1 MPTRLPR
8 RPPPLQELLERCGGL
23 QETLSLLSLLA
34 TTATGDRY
42 LHWDELR
49 HRPAPEGLSHEQW
62 WLAEKLSRRPTPLPL
77 LARDGQVFWFSQ
89 PPVLLQGLHEID
101 MQAGA
106 SVVAPEAVTSRSTRD
121 RYLLSS
127 LMEEAITSSQ
137 MEGAATTRDVAKAMI
152 RSRRPPRDRSERMI
166 LNNFLTM
173 QRIRELRKQPLT
185 PQLVLDL
192 HRLVT
197 EGTLDDPGGSDGQ
210 DWAGRLRPSGK
221 EVVVDDLYGTVFHV
235 PPPAEELPQRLEEL
249 CRFANGK
256 TPTVFIHPVV
266 RAIGLHFWLA
276 YDHPF
281 CDGNGRTA
289 RALFYWAMLQQGY
302 WLFEFISISSVI
314 NKARGQ
320 YERSFLLSESDD
332 NDLTY
337 FLLAQVKVIL
347 QAIGSLHAYL
357 ERKAGEVGALQQ
369 RLEGMEGLN
378 HRQLALLRHALRHA
392 GFRYTVLSHQNS
404 HGVSHQ
410 TARSDL
416 QKLSARGL
424 LIAGKDGRR
433 EIFRV
438 PEDLATRLP
447 G

>member
-8 RPPPLQELLERCGGL
+8 KPPPVQELLERCDGL
-23 QETLSLLSLLA
+23 QEALPLLTQLA
-34 TTATGDRY
+34 SETAGDRY
-42 LHWDELR
+42 LHWDQLR
-49 HRPAPEGLSHEQW
+49 HRTPPQGLSHEQW

-77 LARDGQVFWFSQ
+77 RASDGQAFWFSQ
-89 PPVLLQGLHEID
+89 QPVLLQGLHQID

-106 SVVAPEAVTSRSTRD
+106 SVVAPEAVTTRSTRD

-173 QRIRELRKQPLT
+173 QRIRELRDQPLT

-192 HRLVT
+192 HRLVS
-197 EGTLDDPGGSDGQ
+197 EETLDDPTD
-210 DWAGRLRPSGK
+210 AGRLRLPGQQ
-221 EVVVDDLYGTVFHV
+221 VVVDDSYGTVFHV
-235 PPPAEELPQRLEEL
+235 PPPAGELPERLDEL
-249 CRFANGK
+249 CCFANGE
-256 TPTVFIHPVV
+256 TPKVFVHPVV
-266 RAIGLHFWLA
+266 RAIALHFWLA

-281 CDGNGRTA
+281 SDGNGRTA
-289 RALFYWAMLQQGY
+289 RALFYWAMLHQGY

-320 YERSFLLSESDD
+320 YEQSFLFSESDD

-337 FLLAQVKVIL
+337 FPLAQVKVIQ
-347 QAIGSLHAYL
+347 QAIASLHAYL
-357 ERKAGEVGALQQ
+357 ERKAGEVGVLQQ

-378 HRQLALLRHALRHA
+378 HRQLALLRHALRHS
-392 GFRYTVLSHQNS
+392 GFRYSVLSHQNS

-416 QKLSARGL
+416 QKLAARGL
-424 LIAGKDGRR
+424 LTADKDGRR

-438 PEDLATRLP
+438 PADLAARLP
-447 G
+447 A

>member
-1 MPTRLPR
+1 LATRLPR
-8 RPPPLQELLERCGGL
+8 RPPPIQELLERCGGL
-23 QETLSLLSLLA
+23 QETQPLLTLLA
-34 TTATGDRY
+34 SGAAADRY

-49 HRPAPEGLSHEQW
+49 HRTPPQGLSHEQW

-77 LARDGQVFWFSQ
+77 LASDGQAFWISQ
-89 PPVLLQGLHEID
+89 PPVLLQGLHQID

-106 SVVAPEAVTSRSTRD
+106 SVVAPEAVTTRSTRD
-121 RYLLSS
+121 RYRLSS

-173 QRIRELRKQPLT
+173 QRIRELRTQPLT
-185 PQLVLDL
+185 PQLVLEL
-192 HRLVT
+192 HRLVS
-197 EGTLDDPGGSDGQ
+197 EGTLDEPAE
-210 DWAGRLRPSGK
+210 AGRLRLPGK
-221 EVVVDDLYGTVFHV
+221 EVVVDDAYGTVFHV
-235 PPPAEELPQRLEEL
+235 PPPAEELPGRLEEL
-249 CRFANGK
+249 CRFANGE
-256 TPTVFIHPVV
+256 TPKMFIHPVV
-266 RAIGLHFWLA
+266 RAIALHFWLA

-289 RALFYWAMLQQGY
+289 RALFYWAMLHQGY
-302 WLFEFISISSVI
+302 GLFEFISISSVI
-314 NKARGQ
+314 NRARGQ

-337 FLLAQVKVIL
+337 FLLAQVKVIQ
-347 QAIGSLHAYL
+347 QAIASLDAYL
-357 ERKAGEVGALQQ
+357 ERKATEVGALQE
-369 RLEGMEGLN
+369 RLEGMDGLN
-378 HRQLALLRHALRHA
+378 HRQLALLRHALRHS
-392 GFRYTVLSHQNS
+392 GFRYSVLSHQNS

-416 QKLSARGL
+416 QKLAAHGL
-424 LIAGKDGRR
+424 LVAGKDGRR

-438 PEDLATRLP
+438 PEDLAQRLKS
-447 G
+447 

>member
-8 RPPPLQELLERCGGL
+8 KPPPLKELLKHCGDL
-23 QETLSLLSLLA
+23 RETLRLLA
-34 TTATGDRY
+34 GLAGEASGDRY

-49 HRPAPEGLSHEQW
+49 YRTPPEGLSHEQW

-77 LARDGQVFWFSQ
+77 LAADGQAFWFSQ
-89 PPVLLQGLHEID
+89 PLVLQQALHQID

-106 SVVAPEAVTSRSTRD
+106 SVMAPEAVTTRSTRD

-137 MEGAATTRDVAKAMI
+137 MEGASTTRDVAKAMI

-173 QRIRELRKQPLT
+173 QRIQEVSKQALT
-185 PQLVLDL
+185 PQLVREL
-192 HRLVT
+192 HRLVS
-197 EGTLDDPGGSDGQ
+197 EGTLDDLAD
-210 DWAGRLRPSGK
+210 AGRLRPAGK
-221 EVVVDDLYGTVFHV
+221 EVVVDGAKGTVFHV
-235 PPPAEELPQRLEEL
+235 PPPAEELPGRLEEL
-249 CRFANGK
+249 CRFANGE
-256 TPTVFIHPVV
+256 TPKVFIHPVV
-266 RAIGLHFWLA
+266 RAIALHFWLA

-289 RALFYWAMLQQGY
+289 RALFYWAMLHQGY

-337 FLLAQVKVIL
+337 FLLAQVKVIQ
-347 QAIGSLHAYL
+347 QAIASLHAYL

-369 RLEGMEGLN
+369 RLEGIAGLN
-378 HRQLALLRHALRHA
+378 HRQLALLRHALRHS

-416 QKLSARGL
+416 QKLAARGL

-433 EIFRV
+433 EVFRV
-438 PEDLATRLP
+438 PEDLAARLP

>member
-8 RPPPLQELLERCGGL
+8 RPPSLQELLERCGGL
-23 QETLSLLSLLA
+23 EEALPLLSRLA
-34 TTATGDRY
+34 SAAEGEGY

-49 HRPAPEGLSHEQW
+49 HRPPPQGLTHEQW
-62 WLAEKLSRRPTPLPL
+62 WLAEKLSRRRTPLPL
-77 LARDGQVFWFSQ
+77 QACDGKAFWFSQ
-89 PPVLLQGLHEID
+89 PPVLLQGLHQID

-106 SVVAPEAVTSRSTRD
+106 SVVAPEAVTTRSTRD

-152 RSRRPPRDRSERMI
+152 RSHRPPRDRSERMI

-173 QRIRELRKQPLT
+173 QRIRELRDQPLT

-192 HRLVT
+192 HRLVSDN
-197 EGTLDDPGGSDGQ
+197 TLDDPAD
-210 DWAGRLRPSGK
+210 AGRLRPAGK
-221 EVVVDDLYGTVFHV
+221 EVVVDDAYGTVFHV
-235 PPPAEELPQRLEEL
+235 PPLAGELPGRLEEL
-249 CRFANGK
+249 CRFANGE
-256 TPTVFIHPVV
+256 TPKVFIHPVV
-266 RAIGLHFWLA
+266 RAIVLHFWLA

-281 CDGNGRTA
+281 SDGNGRTA
-289 RALFYWAMLQQGY
+289 RALFYWAMLHQGY

-332 NDLTY
+332 YDLTY
-337 FLLAQVKVIL
+337 FLLAQVKVIQ
-347 QAIGSLHAYL
+347 QAIASLHAYL

-369 RLEGMEGLN
+369 RLEGMDGLN
-378 HRQLALLRHALRHA
+378 HRQLALLRHALRHT

-416 QKLSARGL
+416 QTLAARGL
-424 LIAGKDGRR
+424 LVAGKDGRR

-438 PEDLATRLP
+438 PEDLAGRLP

>member
-1 MPTRLPR
+1 M
-8 RPPPLQELLERCGGL
+8 
-23 QETLSLLSLLA
+23 LSRLA
-34 TTATGDRY
+34 TAADGDHY

-49 HRPAPEGLSHEQW
+49 HRPPPEGLSHEQW

-77 LARDGQVFWFSQ
+77 LASDGQAFWFSQ
-89 PPVLLQGLHEID
+89 PPVLLQGLHQID
-101 MQAGA
+101 RQAGINA
-106 SVVAPEAVTSRSTRD
+106 VAPEAVNTRSTRD

-152 RSRRPPRDRSERMI
+152 RSRRPPRDRSEQMI

-173 QRIRELRKQPLT
+173 QRIQELRKQPLT

-192 HRLVT
+192 HRLVS
-197 EGTLDDPGGSDGQ
+197 EDTLDDPAD
-210 DWAGRLRPSGK
+210 AGRLRPAGK
-221 EVVVDDLYGTVFHV
+221 EVVVDDAYGTVFHV

-249 CRFANGK
+249 CRFANSE
-256 TPTVFIHPVV
+256 TPKVFIHPVV
-266 RAIGLHFWLA
+266 RAIALHFWLA

-289 RALFYWAMLQQGY
+289 RALFYWAMLHQGY
-302 WLFEFISISSVI
+302 WLFEFVSISSVI
-314 NKARGQ
+314 NKARGR
-320 YERSFLLSESDD
+320 YASSFLLSESDD

-337 FLLAQVKVIL
+337 FLLAQVKVIQ
-347 QAIGSLHAYL
+347 QAIANLHAYL

-369 RLEGMEGLN
+369 RLEGMDGLN
-378 HRQLALLRHALRHA
+378 HRQLALLRHALRHS
-392 GFRYTVLSHQNS
+392 GFRYSVLSHQNS

-416 QKLSARGL
+416 QKLAARGL
-424 LIAGKDGRR
+424 LLPGKDGRR

-438 PEDLATRLP
+438 PEDLSARLP
-447 G
+447 A

>member
-8 RPPPLQELLERCGGL
+8 RPPSLQELLDRCGGL
-23 QETLSLLSLLA
+23 QDALPLLSRLA
-34 TTATGDRY
+34 TAAAGDRY

-49 HRPAPEGLSHEQW
+49 HRPPPEGLSHEQW
-62 WLAEKLSRRPTPLPL
+62 WLVEKLFRRPTPLPL
-77 LARDGQVFWFSQ
+77 LARDGKAFGFSQ
-89 PPVLLQGLHEID
+89 PPMLLQKLHGID

-106 SVVAPEAVTSRSTRD
+106 SVVAPEAVTTRSTRD

-152 RSRRPPRDRSERMI
+152 RSCRPPRDRSERMI

-185 PQLVLDL
+185 PQLLLDL

-197 EGTLDDPGGSDGQ
+197 EGTLDDPAD
-210 DWAGRLRPSGK
+210 AGRLRLPGR

-235 PPPAEELPQRLEEL
+235 PPPANELPQRLEEL
-249 CRFANGK
+249 CRFANGE
-256 TPTVFIHPVV
+256 TPKVFIHPVV
-266 RAIGLHFWLA
+266 RAIALHFWLA

-281 CDGNGRTA
+281 SDGNGRTA

-347 QAIGSLHAYL
+347 QAIGRLHAYL

-392 GFRYTVLSHQNS
+392 GYRYTVLSHQNS
-404 HGVSHQ
+404 HGISHQ

-438 PEDLATRLP
+438 PDDLAARLP
-447 G
+447 R

>member
-8 RPPPLQELLERCGGL
+8 KPPPLRELLERCGGL
-23 QETLSLLSLLA
+23 QETLSLLSRLA
-34 TTATGDRY
+34 TTAAGDRY

-49 HRPAPEGLSHEQW
+49 HRPPPEGLSHEQW

-77 LARDGQVFWFSQ
+77 LASDGKGFWCSQ

-106 SVVAPEAVTSRSTRD
+106 SVVAPEAVTTRSTRD

-152 RSRRPPRDRSERMI
+152 RSHRPPRDRSERMI

-173 QRIRELRKQPLT
+173 QRIRELRQQQLT

-192 HRLVT
+192 HRVVS
-197 EGTLDDPGGSDGQ
+197 EDTLDDPAD
-210 DWAGRLRPSGK
+210 AGRLRPPGK
-221 EVVVDDLYGTVFHV
+221 EVVVDDAYGTVFHV

-249 CRFANGK
+249 CRFANGE
-256 TPTVFIHPVV
+256 TPKVFIHPVL
-266 RAIGLHFWLA
+266 RAIALHFWLA

-289 RALFYWAMLQQGY
+289 RALFYWAMLHQGY

-314 NKARGQ
+314 NQARGK
-320 YERSFLLSESDD
+320 YERSFLFSESDD

-392 GFRYTVLSHQNS
+392 GFRYTVLSHQS
-404 HGVSHQ
+404 CHGVSHQ

-416 QKLSARGL
+416 QKLAARGL

-438 PEDLATRLP
+438 PEDLAARLP

>member
-1 MPTRLPR
+1 MLD
-8 RPPPLQELLERCGGL
+8 RCGGL

-34 TTATGDRY
+34 TSEEGDRY

-49 HRPAPEGLSHEQW
+49 HRPAPEGLTHEQW
-62 WLAEKLSRRPTPLPL
+62 WLAEKLSRRLTPLPL
-77 LARDGQVFWFSQ
+77 LASEGLAFGFSQ
-89 PPVLLQGLHEID
+89 PPVLLKGLHQID
-101 MQAGA
+101 MEAGA
-106 SVVAPEAVTSRSTRD
+106 SVVAPAAVTTRSTRD

-197 EGTLDDPGGSDGQ
+197 EGTLDDPAD
-210 DWAGRLRPSGK
+210 AGRLRPPGK

-235 PPPAEELPQRLEEL
+235 PPPADELPQRLEEL
-249 CRFANGK
+249 CRFANGE
-256 TPTVFIHPVV
+256 TPKVFIHPVV
-266 RAIGLHFWLA
+266 RAIALHFWLA

-281 CDGNGRTA
+281 SDGNGRTA
-289 RALFYWAMLQQGY
+289 RALFYWAMLQQRY

-347 QAIGSLHAYL
+347 QAIGSLHSYL

-378 HRQLALLRHALRHA
+378 HRQLELLRHALRHP
-392 GFRYTVLSHQNS
+392 GYRYTVLSHQNS

-416 QKLSARGL
+416 QSLSARGL

-438 PEDLATRLP
+438 PEDLTTRLP

>member
-8 RPPPLQELLERCGGL
+8 KPPPLQELLERCGGL

-34 TTATGDRY
+34 AAEESDRY

-49 HRPAPEGLSHEQW
+49 HRPPPQGLSHEQW
-62 WLAEKLSRRPTPLPL
+62 WLAEKLSRRPTTLPL
-77 LARDGQVFWFSQ
+77 LASDRQPFWFSQ
-89 PPVLLQGLHEID
+89 PPVLLQGLHQID
-101 MQAGA
+101 MQAGINA
-106 SVVAPEAVTSRSTRD
+106 VAPQGVTTRSTRD

-173 QRIRELRKQPLT
+173 QRIRELREQPLT
-185 PQLVLDL
+185 PELVLDL
-192 HRLVT
+192 HRLVCAD
-197 EGTLDDPGGSDGQ
+197 TLDDPAD
-210 DWAGRLRPSGK
+210 AGRLRPPGK
-221 EVVVDDLYGTVFHV
+221 EVVVDDAYGTVFHV
-235 PPPAEELPQRLEEL
+235 PPPAEELPGRLEEI
-249 CRFANGK
+249 CRFANGE
-256 TPTVFIHPVV
+256 TPKVFIHPVV

-289 RALFYWAMLQQGY
+289 RALFYWAMLHQGY
-302 WLFEFISISSVI
+302 WLFEFLSISSVI

-320 YERSFLLSESDD
+320 YELSFLFSESDD

-337 FLLAQVKVIL
+337 FLLAQVKVIQ
-347 QAIGSLHAYL
+347 QAITSLHTYL

-378 HRQLALLRHALRHA
+378 HRQLALLRHALRHS
-392 GFRYTVLSHQNS
+392 GFRYSVLSHQNS

-416 QKLSARGL
+416 QKLAERGL
-424 LIAGKDGRR
+424 LMAGKDGRR
-433 EIFRV
+433 EVFRV
-438 PEDLATRLP
+438 PEDLAMRLP
-447 G
+447 E

>member
-1 MPTRLPR
+1 
-8 RPPPLQELLERCGGL
+8 LERCGGL
-23 QETLSLLSLLA
+23 EEALPLLSRLA
-34 TTATGDRY
+34 SAAEGEGY

-49 HRPAPEGLSHEQW
+49 HRPPPQGLTHEQW
-62 WLAEKLSRRPTPLPL
+62 WLAEKLSRRRTPLPL
-77 LARDGQVFWFSQ
+77 QACDGKAFWFSQ
-89 PPVLLQGLHEID
+89 PPVLLQGLHQID

-106 SVVAPEAVTSRSTRD
+106 SVVAPEAVTTRSTRD

-152 RSRRPPRDRSERMI
+152 RSHRPPRDRSERMI

-173 QRIRELRKQPLT
+173 QRIRELRDQPLT

-192 HRLVT
+192 HRLVSDN
-197 EGTLDDPGGSDGQ
+197 TLDDPAD
-210 DWAGRLRPSGK
+210 AGRLRPAGK
-221 EVVVDDLYGTVFHV
+221 EVVVDDAYGTVFHV
-235 PPPAEELPQRLEEL
+235 PPLAGELPGRLEEL
-249 CRFANGK
+249 CCFANGE
-256 TPTVFIHPVV
+256 TPKVFIHPVV
-266 RAIGLHFWLA
+266 RAIVLHFWLA

-281 CDGNGRTA
+281 SDGNGRTA
-289 RALFYWAMLQQGY
+289 RALFYWAMLHQGY

-332 NDLTY
+332 YDLTY
-337 FLLAQVKVIL
+337 FLLAQVKVIQ
-347 QAIGSLHAYL
+347 QAIASLHAYL
-357 ERKAGEVGALQQ
+357 ERKADEVGALQQ
-369 RLEGMEGLN
+369 QLEGMDGLN
-378 HRQLALLRHALRHA
+378 HRQLALLRHALRHT

-416 QKLSARGL
+416 QTLAARGL
-424 LIAGKDGRR
+424 LVAGKDGRR

-438 PEDLATRLP
+438 PEDLAGRLP

>member
-1 MPTRLPR
+1 M
-8 RPPPLQELLERCGGL
+8 
-23 QETLSLLSLLA
+23 LSRLA
-34 TTATGDRY
+34 TAADGDHY

-49 HRPAPEGLSHEQW
+49 HRPPPEGLSHEQW

-77 LARDGQVFWFSQ
+77 LASDGQAFWFSQ
-89 PPVLLQGLHEID
+89 PPVLLQGLHQID
-101 MQAGA
+101 IQAGINA
-106 SVVAPEAVTSRSTRD
+106 VAPEAVNTRSTRD

-137 MEGAATTRDVAKAMI
+137 MEGAATTRDVAKEMI

-173 QRIRELRKQPLT
+173 QRIQELRKQPLT

-192 HRLVT
+192 HRLVS
-197 EGTLDDPGGSDGQ
+197 EDTLDDPAD
-210 DWAGRLRPSGK
+210 AGRLRPAGK
-221 EVVVDDLYGTVFHV
+221 EVVVDDAYGTVFHV

-249 CRFANGK
+249 CRFANSE
-256 TPTVFIHPVV
+256 TPKVFIHPVV
-266 RAIGLHFWLA
+266 RAIALHFWLA

-289 RALFYWAMLQQGY
+289 RALFYWAMLHQGY
-302 WLFEFISISSVI
+302 WLFEFVSISSVI
-314 NKARGQ
+314 NKARGR
-320 YERSFLLSESDD
+320 YASSFLLSESDD

-337 FLLAQVKVIL
+337 FLLAQVKVIQ
-347 QAIGSLHAYL
+347 QAIANLHAYL

-369 RLEGMEGLN
+369 RLEGMDGLN
-378 HRQLALLRHALRHA
+378 HRQLALLRHALRHS
-392 GFRYTVLSHQNS
+392 GFRYSVLSHQNS

-416 QKLSARGL
+416 QKLAARGL
-424 LIAGKDGRR
+424 LLPGKDGRR

-438 PEDLATRLP
+438 PEDLSARLP
-447 G
+447 A

>member
-1 MPTRLPR
+1 M
-8 RPPPLQELLERCGGL
+8 EGLLAQGGGL
-23 QETLSLLSLLA
+23 QEAMPVLTQLA
-34 TTATGDRY
+34 AATQGDRY

-49 HRPAPEGLSHEQW
+49 HRPPPQGLSHEQW
-62 WLAEKLSRRPTPLPL
+62 WLAEKLARRGTSITLPL
-77 LARDGQVFWFSQ
+77 LSGDGGPFWLCQ
-89 PPVLLQGLHEID
+89 PPMLLKGLHEID
-101 MQAGA
+101 MKAGA
-106 SVVAPEAVTSRSTRD
+106 SVMAPEAVTTASTRD

-152 RSRRPPRDRSERMI
+152 RSRRAPRDRSEQMI
-166 LNNFLTM
+166 LNNYRTM
-173 QRIRELRKQPLT
+173 QRIRELKDQPLT

-192 HRLVT
+192 HRLVSQD
-197 EGTLDDPGGSDGQ
+197 TLDDPAD
-210 DWAGRLRPSGK
+210 AGRLRPPGK
-221 EVVVDDLYGTVFHV
+221 EVVVDDAYGTVFHV
-235 PPPAEELPQRLEEL
+235 PPPAGELEQRLELL
-249 CRFANGK
+249 CRFANGE
-256 TPTVFIHPVV
+256 TPAVFLHPVV
-266 RAIGLHFWLA
+266 RAITLHFWLA

-289 RALFYWAMLQQGY
+289 RALFYWAMLHQGY
-302 WLFEFISISSVI
+302 WLFEFISISSAI

-337 FLLAQVKVIL
+337 FLLAQVKVIQ
-347 QAIGSLHAYL
+347 QAITNLHAYL
-357 ERKAGEVGALQQ
+357 ERKAGEVGALQR
-369 RLEGMEGLN
+369 RLEGMDGLN

-392 GFRYTVLSHQNS
+392 GFRYTVLSHQSS
-404 HGVSHQ
+404 HGVSNQ

-416 QKLSARGL
+416 QKLAGRGL
-424 LIAGKDGRR
+424 LIPGKDGKR

-438 PEDLATRLP
+438 PADLATRLP

>member
-1 MPTRLPR
+1 MLA
-8 RPPPLQELLERCGGL
+8 QGGGL
-23 QETLSLLSLLA
+23 QEAMPVLA
-34 TTATGDRY
+34 QLAAATQGDRY

-49 HRPAPEGLSHEQW
+49 HRPPPQGLSHEQW
-62 WLAEKLSRRPTPLPL
+62 WLAEKLARRGTSIALPL
-77 LARDGQVFWFSQ
+77 LSSDGGPFWLCQ
-89 PPVLLQGLHEID
+89 PPMLLKGLHEID
-101 MQAGA
+101 MKAGA
-106 SVVAPEAVTSRSTRD
+106 SVMAPEAVTTPSTRD

-152 RSRRPPRDRSERMI
+152 RSRRAPRDRSEQMI
-166 LNNFLTM
+166 LNNYRTM
-173 QRIRELRKQPLT
+173 QRIRELKDQPLT

-192 HRLVT
+192 HRLVSQD
-197 EGTLDDPGGSDGQ
+197 TLDDPAD
-210 DWAGRLRPSGK
+210 AGRLRPPGK
-221 EVVVDDLYGTVFHV
+221 EVVVDDAYGTVFHV
-235 PPPAEELPQRLEEL
+235 PPPAGELEQRLELL
-249 CRFANGK
+249 CRFANGE
-256 TPTVFIHPVV
+256 TPAVFLHPVV
-266 RAIGLHFWLA
+266 RAITLHFWLA

-289 RALFYWAMLQQGY
+289 RALFYWAMLHQGY

-337 FLLAQVKVIL
+337 FLLTQVKVIQ
-347 QAIGSLHAYL
+347 QAITNLHAYL
-357 ERKAGEVGALQQ
+357 ERKAGEVGALQR

-392 GFRYTVLSHQNS
+392 GFRYTVLSHQSS
-404 HGVSHQ
+404 HGVSNQ

-416 QKLSARGL
+416 QKLAGRGL
-424 LIAGKDGRR
+424 LVPGKDGKR

-438 PEDLATRLP
+438 PADLATRLP

>member
-1 MPTRLPR
+1 MLT
-8 RPPPLQELLERCGGL
+8 
-23 QETLSLLSLLA
+23 LLA
-34 TTATGDRY
+34 SEAAGDRY

-49 HRPAPEGLSHEQW
+49 HRTPPEGLSHEQW

-77 LARDGQVFWFSQ
+77 LASDGQAFWFSQ
-89 PPVLLQGLHEID
+89 PPVLLQAVHQID

-106 SVVAPEAVTSRSTRD
+106 SVVAPEAVTTRSTRD
-121 RYLLSS
+121 RYLFSS

-137 MEGAATTRDVAKAMI
+137 MEGAATTRDVAKTMI

-173 QRIRELRKQPLT
+173 QRIRELRDQPMT

-192 HRLVT
+192 HRLVS
-197 EGTLDDPGGSDGQ
+197 EDTLDDPAD
-210 DWAGRLRPSGK
+210 AGRLRPAGK
-221 EVVVDDLYGTVFHV
+221 DVVVDDAYGTVFHV
-235 PPPAEELPQRLEEL
+235 PPPAEELPVRLEEL
-249 CRFANGK
+249 CRFANGE
-256 TPTVFIHPVV
+256 TPKAFIHPVM
-266 RAIGLHFWLA
+266 RAIALHFWLA

-289 RALFYWAMLQQGY
+289 RALFYWAMLHQGY

-337 FLLAQVKVIL
+337 FLLAQVKVIQ
-347 QAIGSLHAYL
+347 QAIASLHAYL

-369 RLEGMEGLN
+369 RLEGLEGMN
-378 HRQLALLRHALRHA
+378 HRQLALLRHALRHS

-416 QKLSARGL
+416 QKLAGRGL
-424 LIAGKDGRR
+424 LIAGKEGRR

-438 PEDLATRLP
+438 PEDLAARLP